1 MRISDWSSD
10 VCSSDLRGERWKLM
24 LKLNL
29 HVPLLFLLLLP
40 FLVMFLPLQKRRAKK
55 RNNKTQKTS
64 ATSGLLTVLRPSAKR
79 KKNNSKERLVSKERV
94 EIGRAHVRTP
104 VTNAHL
110 VCSLLLEKQKN

>member
-1 MRISDWSSD
+1 LRISDWSSD
-10 VCSSDLRGERWKLM
+10 VCSSDLNVPRRGERWKLM

-29 HVPLLFLLLLP
+29 RVPLLFLLLLP

-79 KKNNSKERLVSKERV
+79 KKNNSKERFVSKERV
-94 EIGRAHVRTP
+94 VRETERASGRERGR
-104 VTNAHL
+104 
-110 VCSLLLEKQKN
+110 QKV

>member
-1 MRISDWSSD
+1 
-10 VCSSDLRGERWKLM
+10 M

-29 HVPLLFLLLLP
+29 RVPLLFLLLLP

-79 KKNNSKERLVSKERV
+79 KKNNSKERIVSKESVVRV
-94 EIGRAHVRTP
+94 LPIISPCLRTQIGRASCRER
-104 VTNAHL
+104 
-110 VCSLLLEKQKN
+110 VCQYV

>member
-10 VCSSDLRGERWKLM
+10 VCSSDLR
-24 LKLNL
+24 
-29 HVPLLFLLLLP
+29 VPLLFLLLLP

-79 KKNNSKERLVSKERV
+79 KKNNSKERFVSKERV
-94 EIGRAHVRTP
+94 VRVLPIISPCLRTLLP
-104 VTNAHL
+104 
-110 VCSLLLEKQKN
+110 SLFIVGSVQYPHTLGE